1 MSKSIPQLQAE
12 RAAKIEAAEKL
23 LPSEGDTMTAEAQT
37 QAGELLAA
45 AESLQSDI
53 DAAVR
58 AQAAVQ
64 DMRTKLSAL
73 RSVPD
78 NPTARAIANVG
89 GLAFG
94 VHAGHDVARQF
105 SLPRNVRRVQLKN
118 FRQDSNDEI
127 PAEVRAYR
135 FGMWALATI
144 SETGSVPYRN
154 NAAVTFCRDNGLL
167 NVAHGEGGADTTG
180 AHVLVPEEFGTD
192 LILLRERYG
201 VARQLFNV
209 VNMSSDVKTEPRQL
223 SGLTAY
229 FTAENAAITESN
241 MTFDNVTLVAKKL
254 AVIARMS
261 NELNADNVLGL
272 ADRLIGEIAYAFAYK
287 EDDCAFNGTGT
298 STYGGITG
306 ARTRMDELT
315 AGTAPGLILGSGNL
329 WSELTLSDFNKVVG
343 ALPNYADVPGAG
355 WVCHKTFEHTV
366 MQKLAYAAGGV
377 LASEIVNGIRRNTF
391 LGYPVYTSQIFPS
404 TEANSQIPVLFG
416 SFGQA
421 AMFGARGQESIA
433 FSTEAT
439 VGGQSMWERDQIGVR
454 GTERFDVVVHDYGTN
469 SAAGPIVG
477 LETAAS

>member
-1 MSKSIPQLQAE
+1 MKIEQLRADKAAKLQAAE
-12 RAAKIEAAEKL
+12 TILATATDEAPISAEQQAQ
-23 LPSEGDTMTAEAQT
+23 AEAYIQEAEELQKT
-37 QAGELLAA
+37 LDSLQARHDAA
-45 AESLQSDI
+45 AGLRNRLNT
-53 DAAVR
+53 VR
-58 AQAAVQ
+58 NA
-64 DMRTKLSAL
+64 
-73 RSVPD
+73 PD
-78 NPTARAIANVG
+78 NLTTRLIANNA
-89 GLAFG
+89 GLAHG
-94 VHAGHDVARQF
+94 IHAGHDIARQF
-105 SLPRNVRRVQLKN
+105 SLPRNVRRVPLKN
-118 FRQDSNDEI
+118 FAADHEI

-135 FGMWALATI
+135 FGMWAMAMI
-144 SETGSVPYRN
+144 SETGSIPYRN
-154 NAAVTFCRDNGLL
+154 SAAVAYCRDNGLL
-167 NVAHGEGGADTTG
+167 AAAHGEGGADTTG
-180 AHVLVPEEFGTD
+180 AHVLVPDEFGTD
-192 LILLRERYG
+192 LILLRERYS

-209 VNMSSDVKTEPRQL
+209 VPMSSDTKTEPRQL

-229 FTAENAAITESN
+229 FTAENAAITESQ
-241 MTFDNVTLVAKKL
+241 MSFDNITLVAKKL
-254 AVIARMS
+254 AVITRMS

-315 AGTAPGLILGSGNL
+315 AGTAPGLIAGSGNL
-329 WSELTLSDFNKVVG
+329 WSELTLADFNKVVG

-355 WVCHKTFEHTV
+355 WVCHKTFEHSV

-416 SFGQA
+416 AFNLA
-421 AMFGARGQESIA
+421 AMFGTRGGESIA

-454 GTERFDVVVHDYGTN
+454 GTERFDVVVHDYGSN
-469 SAAGPIVG
+469 STAGPIVG
-477 LETAAS
+477 LETAGS

>member
-1 MSKSIPQLQAE
+1 MKPDQLRADKAAKLKAAEDILNTATDEQPITAEQQQQAEAYIQEAEQLQAT
-12 RAAKIEAAEKL
+12 L
-23 LPSEGDTMTAEAQT
+23 DSL
-37 QAGELLAA
+37 QARQNAA
-45 AESLQSDI
+45 AGLRNRLS
-53 DAAVR
+53 AVR
-58 AQAAVQ
+58 NA
-64 DMRTKLSAL
+64 
-73 RSVPD
+73 PD
-78 NPTARAIANVG
+78 NLTTRLIANNA
-89 GLAFG
+89 GLAHG
-94 VHAGHDVARQF
+94 IHAGHDIARQF
-105 SLPRNVRRVQLKN
+105 SLPRNVRRVPLKN
-118 FRQDSNDEI
+118 FAPDHEI

-135 FGMWALATI
+135 FGMWAMAMI
-144 SETGSVPYRN
+144 SETGSIPYRN
-154 NAAVTFCRDNGLL
+154 SAAVAYCRDNGLL
-167 NVAHGEGGADTTG
+167 AAAHGEGGADTTG
-180 AHVLVPEEFGTD
+180 AHVLVPDEFGTD

-201 VARQLFNV
+201 VARQLFSV
-209 VNMSSDVKTEPRQL
+209 VPMSSDTKTEPRQL

-229 FTAENAAITESN
+229 FTAENAAITEST
-241 MTFDNVTLVAKKL
+241 MSFDNVTLVAKKL
-254 AVIARMS
+254 AVITRMS

-315 AGTAPGLILGSGNL
+315 AGTAPGLIAGSGNL

-343 ALPNYADVPGAG
+343 SLPNYADVPGAG
-355 WVCHKTFEHTV
+355 WVCHKTFEHSV

-416 SFGQA
+416 AFNLA
-421 AMFGARGQESIA
+421 AMFGARGGESIA

-454 GTERFDVVVHDYGTN
+454 GTERFDVVVHDYGSN
-469 SAAGPIVG
+469 STAGPIVG
-477 LETAAS
+477 LETAGS

>member
-1 MSKSIPQLQAE
+1 MSKSIQALQAE
-12 RAAKIEAAEKL
+12 RAEKIAAAEKL
-23 LPSEGDTMTAEAQT
+23 LPTDDTQTMSAEAQT

-45 AESLQSDI
+45 AESLQADI

-64 DMRTKLSAL
+64 DMRNKLTSL
-73 RSVPD
+73 RNAPD
-78 NPTARAIANVG
+78 NMTARAIANVG

-94 VHAGHDVARQF
+94 VHAGHDVAKQF
-105 SLPRNVRRVQLKN
+105 SIPRNVRRVQLKN
-118 FRQDSNDEI
+118 FRADSSDV

-135 FGMWALATI
+135 FGMWALAQL
-144 SETGSVPYRN
+144 SQTGSIPYQ
-154 NAAVTFCRDNGLL
+154 NAAAVAYCRDNGLM
-167 NVAHGEGGADTTG
+167 NAAHGEGGADTTG
-180 AHVLVPEEFGTD
+180 AHVLVPDEFGTD

-209 VNMSSDVKTEPRQL
+209 VNMSSDTRTEPRQL

-241 MTFDNVTLVAKKL
+241 MRFDNVTLVAKKL

-261 NELNADNVLGL
+261 NELNMDNVLGL

-298 STYGGITG
+298 STYGGMVG

-315 AGTAPGLILGSGNL
+315 AGTAPGLIAGSGNL
-329 WSELTLSDFNKVVG
+329 WSELTLADFNKVVG
-343 ALPNYADVPGAG
+343 SLPNYADVPGAG
-355 WVCHKTFEHTV
+355 WVCHKTFEHSV

-377 LASEIVNGIRRNTF
+377 LASEIVGGIRRNTF
-391 LGYPVYTSQIFPS
+391 LGYPVYTSQVFPS

-416 SFGQA
+416 AFNLA
-421 AMFGARGQESIA
+421 AMFGARGQEEIA
-433 FSTEAT
+433 FSAEAT

-454 GTERFDVVVHDYGTN
+454 GTERFDIVVHDCGTN

-477 LETAAS
+477 LETLGS

>member
-1 MSKSIPQLQAE
+1 MSKTIPQMQAE
-12 RAAKIEAAEKL
+12 RLANIDAAEKL
-23 LPSEGDTMTAEAQT
+23 LQVPDGETMTAEAQT

-45 AESLQSDI
+45 AESLQADI
-53 DAAVR
+53 EAAMR
-58 AQAAVQ
+58 AQNAVQ
-64 DMRTKLSAL
+64 EMRNKLSSL
-73 RSVPD
+73 RAVPD
-78 NPTARAIANVG
+78 NPTARAIANSG

-94 VHAGHDVARQF
+94 VHAGHDTARQF
-105 SLPRNVRRVQLKN
+105 SLPRNVRRIPLKN
-118 FRQDSNDEI
+118 FRADGDDV

-135 FGMWALATI
+135 FGMWAMAMI
-144 SETGSVPYRN
+144 SETGSIPYRN
-154 NAAVTFCRDNGLL
+154 AAAVAYCRDNGLL
-167 NVAHGEGGADTTG
+167 NAAHGEGAGDTTG

-209 VNMSSDVKTEPRQL
+209 VPMSSDVKTEPRQL

-229 FTAENAAITESN
+229 FTAENAAITEST
-241 MTFDNVTLVAKKL
+241 MSFDNVTLVAKKL

-298 STYGGITG
+298 STYGGMVG
-306 ARTRMDELT
+306 ARTRMAELT
-315 AGTAPGLILGSGNL
+315 AGTAPGLIAGSGNL
-329 WSELTLSDFNKVVG
+329 WSELTLADFNNVVG

-377 LASEIVNGIRRNTF
+377 LASEIVGGIRRNTF
-391 LGYPVYTSQIFPS
+391 LGYPVYTSQVFPS
-404 TEANSQIPVLFG
+404 TQANSQIPVLFG
-416 SFGQA
+416 SFSQA

-454 GTERFDVVVHDYGTN
+454 GTERFDAVVHDYGTN
-469 SAAGPIVG
+469 SVAGPIVG
-477 LETAAS
+477 LQTAAS